1 MVNNKEE
8 LISIEEFRRIKLLA
22 AKVLHAEKIAGSRKL
37 VKLLMDLGNEQRTV
51 VAGIGDSYE
60 PEQLEGKTLIVVAN
74 LKPAR
79 LMGVES
85 KGMVLAA
92 EVKGQAFI
100 ATFEEEVP
108 TGAQVI

>member
-1 MVNNKEE
+1 MVNNKED
-8 LISIEEFRRIKLLA
+8 LISIEEFRRIKLVT

-37 VKLLMDLGNEQRTV
+37 VKLLMDLGSEQRTV
-51 VAGIGDSYE
+51 VAGIGDRYE